1 MLCLV
6 KHLTNGSNWANK
18 LSYNVSHA
26 FSLHHSVSF
35 LMVNIVMIVMMINGV
50 GNVAG
55 DDGDGDNI
63 LKWNS

>member
-1 MLCLV
+1 MFGKTFNQWL
-6 KHLTNGSNWANK
+6 K
-18 LSYNVSHA
+18 LGKQIELHVSHA

-55 DDGDGDNI
+55 DDGDGDDI